1 MNKPPPCSRFWINKG
16 GVLFHKCTPDPPKIS
31 LRRAIWETKNRIF
44 GVFEHF
50 YGYKFLK
57 MLLPDFG
64 DTSGAFVMCKLIK
77 NVFKY

>member
-16 GVLFHKCTPDPPKIS
+16 ECFFINVPQTPKKIS